1 MTFLVYKLI
10 NPCFVGIHFWIY
22 LSIQNDTFIFSFTD
36 PCFVG
41 VSYNQKRLDLVLL
54 DECIPLGSIAWL
66 HFIVSME
73 TV

>member
-1 MTFLVYKLI
+1 MTVFSVQIDQPLLCW
-10 NPCFVGIHFWIY
+10 NPLLDL

-41 VSYNQKRLDLVLL
+41 VSYDQKRLDLVLL
-54 DECIPLGSIAWL
+54 DECIPLCSIAWL